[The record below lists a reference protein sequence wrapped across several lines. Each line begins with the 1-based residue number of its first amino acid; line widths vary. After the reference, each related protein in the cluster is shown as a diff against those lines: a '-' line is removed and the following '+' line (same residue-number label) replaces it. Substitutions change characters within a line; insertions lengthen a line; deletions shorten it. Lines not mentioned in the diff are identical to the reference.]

1 MDMKTND
8 TPQGSGNQNRRGFL
22 KTGAASIAAGL
33 SAGVIAS
40 SASGEVTSTENSP
53 AAARAIQEM
62 MPTRNLGKT
71 GFRVGIFGLGGQ
83 GALEKANNE
92 SLAQP
97 MIQRALELGVNY
109 FDTSAIYGGPDRWS
123 ERYLGKGLKGS
134 RDHVFIAT
142 KTKERTRDA
151 ALKNLD
157 VSLKLLDTDHIDTW
171 QLHDVGIQ
179 EDIDQIFGKGGAIE
193 ALVQARDQ
201 KMVRHL
207 GVTGRFRPEALME
220 CIRRFPFDTVL
231 MGVNAADKYYY
242 SFEKDLLP
250 LAVEK
255 QMGIIGMKVMAR
267 GRILSSW
274 TPPPVEQ
281 QKRSWEG
288 RGAIATTP
296 GTLTKRETFY
306 YNLSLPIS
314 TAIIGCDSVE
324 QVEECVELARSFTPL
339 SQAQMAA
346 TEAKTEPV
354 AKQALFFRLMPR

>member
-1 MDMKTND
+1 M
-8 TPQGSGNQNRRGFL
+8 RRKGASLNSRRSFL
-22 KTGAASIAAGL
+22 KSGAAIAT
-33 SAGVIAS
+33 GVIAS
-40 SASGEVTSTENSP
+40 SAAGEVTSSP
-53 AAARAIQEM
+53 AHAAPQDL

-71 GFRVGIFGLGGQ
+71 GFRAAIFGLGGQ
-83 GALEKANNE
+83 GALEKPNNE
-92 SLAQP
+92 AVASQ

-109 FDTSAIYGGPDRWS
+109 FDTSAIYGGPSRWS
-123 ERYLGKGLKGS
+123 EQYLGKGLKGV
-134 RDHVFIAT
+134 RDQVFIAT

-151 ALKNLD
+151 ALKNLE

-179 EDIDQIFGKGGAIE
+179 EDVDQIFGKGGAME
-193 ALVQARDQ
+193 ALIQARDQ
-201 KMVRHL
+201 KMVRFL

-231 MGVNAADKYYY
+231 MAVNAADKYYY
-242 SFEKDLLP
+242 PFEKDLLP
-250 LAVEK
+250 MAVEK

-274 TPPPVEQ
+274 TPPPVDV

-296 GTLTKRETFY
+296 GTLTKRETFF
-306 YNLSLPIS
+306 YNLSLPLS

-324 QVEECVELARSFTPL
+324 QVEECAELARTFTPL
-339 SQAQMAA
+339 NQSQMAEL
-346 TEAKTEPV
+346 EAKVEPV
-354 AKQALFFRLMPR
+354 AKQALFFRLMER

>member
-1 MDMKTND
+1 MTMKKKDAARN
-8 TPQGSGNQNRRGFL
+8 SRRDFL
-22 KTGAASIAAGL
+22 KSGAAVAAGL
-33 SAGVIAS
+33 STGVVAS
-40 SASGEVTSTENSP
+40 AAVGEVS
-53 AAARAIQEM
+53 AAPVAKPVQDL

-71 GFRVGIFGLGGQ
+71 GFRSAIFGMGGQ
-83 GALEKANNE
+83 GALEKPNNE
-92 SLAQP
+92 AVALA

-109 FDTSAIYGGPDRWS
+109 FDTSAIYGGPARWS
-123 ERYLGKGLKGS
+123 EQYLGKGLKGV
-134 RDHVFIAT
+134 RDQVFIAT

-151 ALKNLD
+151 ALKNLEE
-157 VSLKLLDTDHIDTW
+157 SLKLLDTDHIDTW

-179 EDIDQIFGKGGAIE
+179 EDVDQIFGKGGAIE

-201 KMVRHL
+201 KMVRFL

-231 MGVNAADKYYY
+231 MAVNAADKYYY
-242 SFEKDLLP
+242 PFEKDLLP
-250 LAVEK
+250 MAVEK

-274 TPPPVEQ
+274 TPPPVDV

-296 GTLTKRETFY
+296 GTLTKRETFF
-306 YNLSLPIS
+306 YNLSLPLS

-324 QVEECVELARSFTPL
+324 QVEECAELARTFTPL
-339 SQAQMAA
+339 NQAQMAEL
-346 TEAKTEPV
+346 EAKVEPV
-354 AKQALFFRLMPR
+354 AKQALFFRLMER

>member
-8 TPQGSGNQNRRGFL
+8 TPQGTGNQNRRGFL

-33 SAGVIAS
+33 SAKVIAA
-40 SASGEVTSTENSP
+40 SASGEVTSTGNSP
-53 AAARAIQEM
+53 AAARAIQDA
-62 MPTRNLGKT
+62 MPTRNLGRT

-83 GALEKANNE
+83 GALEKASNE
-92 SLAQP
+92 SLALQI
-97 MIQRALELGVNY
+97 IQRALELGVNY

-157 VSLKLLDTDHIDTW
+157 VSLKLLDTDHIDAW

-179 EDIDQIFGKGGAIE
+179 EDIDQIFGKGGAME

-201 KMVRHL
+201 TMVRHL

-220 CIRRFPFDTVL
+220 CIHRFPFDTVL

-242 SFEKDLLP
+242 SFEKELLP

-346 TEAKTEPV
+346 LEAKVEPI

>member
-1 MDMKTND
+1 MKTND
-8 TPQGSGNQNRRGFL
+8 IPPDSGSQSRRGFL
-22 KTGAASIAAGL
+22 KTGAASLAAGL
-33 SAGVIAS
+33 SAGAIAS
-40 SASGEVTSTENSP
+40 RASVAETSTENSP
-53 AAARAIQEM
+53 AAAKAIQDM

-71 GFRVGIFGLGGQ
+71 GFRVGICGLGGQ

-92 SLAQP
+92 TLALQ
-97 MIQRALELGVNY
+97 MIQRALDLGVNY
-109 FDTSAIYGGPDRWS
+109 FDTSAIYGGPARWS
-123 ERYLGKGLKGS
+123 EQYLGKGLKGS
-134 RDHVFIAT
+134 RDHVFIAS
-142 KTKERTRDA
+142 KTKERTRDE
-151 ALKNLD
+151 ALKNLE
-157 VSLKLLDTDHIDTW
+157 VSLKLLDTDHIDSW

-179 EDIDQIFGKGGAIE
+179 EDIDQIFAKGGAIE

-207 GVTGRFRPEALME
+207 GVTGRFRPEALID
-220 CIRRFPFDTVL
+220 CINRFSFDTVL

-274 TPPPVEQ
+274 TPPPVEE
-281 QKRSWEG
+281 QKHSWEG
-288 RGAIATTP
+288 RGAVTTIP
-296 GTLTKRETFY
+296 GTLTKQETFFY
-306 YNLSLPIS
+306 TLSLPIS
-314 TAIIGCDSVE
+314 TAIIGCDSVA

-339 SQAQMAA
+339 NQTQMAA
-346 TEAKTEPV
+346 LEVKVEPV